1 MSFVLR
7 CLTVLT
13 SFLVVVQQLEGGKCS
28 RFKIEATKNEREDIA
43 YVVNT
48 LAAHSSIGLL
58 KYKDSLEKTGE
69 RTRQVPPFSFFGV
82 VLTDVNTKASLK
94 KLSSSNSIQ
103 FKKFCNGFT
112 KEFLNEATK
121 PCFETTFEGFCKAT
135 GLDSKKMLPI
145 FLESCKAAKKKRGT
159 PFAPFIRAMTR

>member
-1 MSFVLR
+1 MSFILR
-7 CLTVLT
+7 CLFVLT
-13 SFLVVVQQLEGGKCS
+13 SFLIVAQQLEGGKCPK
-28 RFKIEATKNEREDIA
+28 FKTEATKNEREDIA

-58 KYKDSLEKTGE
+58 KYKNSLEEAGE

-82 VLTDVNTKASLK
+82 VLTNTNTKASLK
-94 KLSSSNSIQ
+94 KLSSSNTIQ

-135 GLDSKKMLPI
+135 GLDSKKMRSI

-159 PFAPFIRAMTR
+159 PFAPFIREMTR

>member
-1 MSFVLR
+1 MSFILR
-7 CLTVLT
+7 CLFVLT
-13 SFLVVVQQLEGGKCS
+13 SFLIVAQQLEGGKCPK
-28 RFKIEATKNEREDIA
+28 FKTEATKNEREDIA

-58 KYKDSLEKTGE
+58 KYKNSLEEAGE

-82 VLTDVNTKASLK
+82 VLTNTNTKASLK
-94 KLSSSNSIQ
+94 KLSSSNTIQ

-135 GLDSKKMLPI
+135 GLDSKKMLPL

>member
-1 MSFVLR
+1 MSFILR
-7 CLTVLT
+7 CLFVLT
-13 SFLVVVQQLEGGKCS
+13 SFLIVAQQLEGGKCPK
-28 RFKIEATKNEREDIA
+28 FKTEATKNEREDIA

-58 KYKDSLEKTGE
+58 KYKNSLEEAGE

-82 VLTDVNTKASLK
+82 VLTNTNTKASLK
-94 KLSSSNSIQ
+94 KLSSSNTIQ

-135 GLDSKKMLPI
+135 GLDSKKMLPL

-159 PFAPFIRAMTR
+159 PFAPFIREMTR